1 MELPVPELSLLFI
14 LFSLYALVFI
24 DQMIYYWFV
33 FGRLA
38 FYKSNKRAKKA
49 VPVSIVFCAKDEYNN
64 LRKNLPLILE
74 QEYPDFEVVVVND
87 ASTDETKDLLQGF
100 EREYPNLSIVDIAKN
115 LNFFSG
121 KKFALS
127 LGIKSAKHEW
137 LLLTDADCK
146 PISNQWLKNMALAF
160 TTKTDIVLGYA
171 PFKATKGV
179 LNTLIRFDNLYYSIQ
194 YLSYALLGKPFT
206 GVGRNLAYRKSLFYK
221 SQGFISHY
229 KLVSGDDGLFIN
241 SAATKKNTNI
251 EIGHDSYTLSDSKSN
266 LRSWIL
272 KKRRQSV
279 AARYYKWNTKF
290 LLRRDKLSQLLFY
303 GLLTFLLL
311 SNYNIIIVISLFGLR
326 FLSQLFIIKK
336 CMINLNERGLL
347 LISPLL
353 EILLILIRIILLFT
367 NLFTKKNKWK

>member
-24 DQMIYYWFV
+24 DQMIYYWFI

-49 VPVSIVFCAKDEYNN
+49 VPVSIVLCAKDEYNN

-74 QEYPDFEVVVVND
+74 QEYPDFEVVVAND

-100 EREYPNLSIVDIAKN
+100 EREYPNLSIVDITKN

-137 LLLTDADCK
+137 LLLTDANCK

-160 TTKTDIVLGYA
+160 TAKTDVVLGYA
-171 PFKATKGV
+171 PFKATKGI
-179 LNTLIRFDNLYYSIQ
+179 LNTLIRFDNLYYAIQ
-194 YLSYALLGKPFT
+194 YLSYALIGKPFT

-229 KLVSGDDGLFIN
+229 KLVSGDDGLFVN
-241 SAATKKNTNI
+241 SVATKKNTDI
-251 EIGHDSYTLSDSKSN
+251 KIGHDSYTLSDSKSS

-272 KKRRQSV
+272 KRRRQSE
-279 AARYYKWNTKF
+279 AARYYNWNTRF

-303 GLLTFLLL
+303 GLLMFLLL
-311 SNYNIIIVISLFGLR
+311 SDYNIIIVLSLFGLR
-326 FLSQLFIIKK
+326 LLSQLFIIKK

-353 EILLILIRIILLFT
+353 EILLILIRITLLFT